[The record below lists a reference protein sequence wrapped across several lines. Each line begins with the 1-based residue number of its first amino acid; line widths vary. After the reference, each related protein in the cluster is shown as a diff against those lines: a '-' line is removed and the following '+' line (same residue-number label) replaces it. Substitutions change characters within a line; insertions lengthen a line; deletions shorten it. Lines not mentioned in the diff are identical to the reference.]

1 VSAGAGLL
9 TAARA
14 ETGAPVRTDRVLL
27 RPFTVVVGFAEG
39 LAAAV
44 VLELNL
50 DGLLCGLGEDVV
62 VLATGARAVDPS
74 GFLGGGIDMLCM

>member
-14 ETGAPVRTDRVLL
+14 ETGAPVLTDRALL
-27 RPFTVVVGFAEG
+27 RPFAVEVVFAEG

-50 DGLLCGLGEDVV
+50 DGLLCGLGVDVV
-62 VLATGARAVDPS
+62 VLLPGARAVDPG